1 MKFDAF
7 TAGVDLGGLRTKDD
21 IKLLICYM
29 LSSVKQP
36 LTKDEI
42 VSVLQENNLANYFEI
57 NDALSDLIEN
67 NNIVSNNTEDSKFTI
82 TKSGKLITTQLETSL
97 PISIR
102 EKTLSAAV
110 NLLAKIKREN
120 ENTAIIKKANNGY
133 YVSCNISG
141 GNNLNLLAIDLFVP
155 DSKQAELVKRNF
167 QRDPNLIYSC
177 MLALLTHNSDLV
189 KEALEN
195 INAHS

>member
-7 TAGVDLGGLRTKDD
+7 TAGVEFGGLRSKDD

-29 LSSVKQP
+29 LSSVAQP

-42 VSVLQENNLANYFEI
+42 VSILQENSLANYFEI
-57 NDALSDLIEN
+57 NDALSDLFGN
-67 NNIVSNNTEDSKFTI
+67 KNIIHYSKDSSKYVI
-82 TKSGKLITTQLETSL
+82 AESGRLIANQLDTSL
-97 PISIR
+97 PISVR
-102 EKTLSAAV
+102 EKTLSAAI
-110 NLLAKIKREN
+110 NLLAKIKRES
-120 ENTAIIKKANNGY
+120 ENTATIKKTNAGY

-141 GNNLNLLAIDLFVP
+141 GNDLDLLNIALFVP

-167 QRDPNLIYSC
+167 QENPNLIYSC

-195 INAHS
+195 ISEP